1 MSREPPGD
9 VPAAVP
15 AQVLAVFDEASA
27 AAAVLEIST
36 VLAQLTR
43 RALQLVYVE
52 STAALAAAELSS
64 ARVLAPSTASW
75 SAFAPPD
82 VERAWRAQA
91 LRLRA
96 LAERASQAKAVPW
109 SLRVTR
115 GALRDTA
122 LALLPGADLLLVGGT
137 AGAFAAAAFTGSA
150 AASRRV
156 VALRRGTGAGEDE
169 VSRVAERLA
178 AALNARLLD
187 LEADDA
193 RLARVDLVV
202 APARLGDARSLAAA
216 LAPTLYVRRSAACAH
231 SRT

>member
-1 MSREPPGD
+1 MTRDPPGD
-9 VPAAVP
+9 APDRWP
-15 AQVLAVFDEASA
+15 AQVLAVLDEASA
-27 AAAVLEIST
+27 AAAMLEIST
-36 VLAQLTR
+36 ALAQLTR

-52 STAALAAAELSS
+52 SAAALAAAELSS
-64 ARVLAPSTASW
+64 ARVLAPSTARW

-91 LRLRA
+91 LRLRT

-109 SLRVTR
+109 TLRVTR

-122 LALLPGADLLLVGGT
+122 LALLPDSDLLLVGGT
-137 AGAFAAAAFTGSA
+137 AAAFAAAVFKGGA

-156 VALRRGTGAGEDE
+156 VALRRDAGAGDDD
-169 VSRVAERLA
+169 VARVAQRLA

-187 LEADDA
+187 LGADDG

-202 APARLGDARSLAAA
+202 VPARLGDAKSLAATP
-216 LAPTLYVRRSAACAH
+216 APTLYVRRGAPFAK